1 VLRLKASS
9 QIRALTIFLNSPS
22 MKIGTAWEKR
32 STFALF
38 AATGMMAA
46 PIGGSKGGSKERSPV
61 YILFVGAIPF
71 TASRRDGTLPFV
83 H

>member
-1 VLRLKASS
+1 
-9 QIRALTIFLNSPS
+9 

-46 PIGGSKGGSKERSPV
+46 PIGGSKERSPV